1 MKKFL
6 FLLLICILF
15 MNSGCSI
22 KKTDEMSN
30 AEKFAQE
37 YSIEVDNPF
46 EYISFE
52 RLKNIFEDG
61 SGIVFFGNSDNEWCL
76 ESANV
81 LYDVL
86 INNEVDTV
94 YYINPAVLSYDEKD
108 ELLFLINEEIEDIEI
123 LNIKMPSLYIIKDG
137 VIVDYCDESLEEDDE
152 LEVDIRERKKILS
165 NEYLKLIEL
174 YKEHI
179 A

>member
-1 MKKFL
+1 MKKVL
-6 FLLLICILF
+6 LLLLICILF

-37 YSIEVDNPF
+37 YSIEEDNPF
-46 EYISFE
+46 QYISFE
-52 RLKNIFEDG
+52 RLKTIFEDG
-61 SGIVFFGNSDNEWCL
+61 NGIVFFGNSDCEWCL

-108 ELLFLINEEIEDIEI
+108 ELLFLINEEIENIEI
-123 LNIKMPSLYIIKDG
+123 LDIKMPSLYIIKDG

>member
-1 MKKFL
+1 MKKVL
-6 FLLLICILF
+6 LLLLICILF
-15 MNSGCSI
+15 TNSGCSI

-108 ELLFLINEEIEDIEI
+108 ELLFLINEEIENIEI
-123 LNIKMPSLYIIKDG
+123 LDIKMPCLYIIKDG

>member
-6 FLLLICILF
+6 FLLLICTLF

-86 INNEVDTV
+86 VDSEIDTV
-94 YYINPAVLSYDEKD
+94 YYINPAVLNYDEKD
-108 ELLFLINEEIEDIEI
+108 ELLFLINEEIE
-123 LNIKMPSLYIIKDG
+123 NIKTMGVTVYTTNDLKEFGIDSTKSFSKGFLYGSVSCLMINLSNSHLCLLPLHYII
-137 VIVDYCDESLEEDDE
+137 YFP
-152 LEVDIRERKKILS
+152 
-165 NEYLKLIEL
+165 
-174 YKEHI
+174 
-179 A
+179 

>member
-1 MKKFL
+1 MKKVL
-6 FLLLICILF
+6 LLLLICILF
-15 MNSGCSI
+15 TNSGCSI

-52 RLKNIFEDG
+52 RLKTLFEDG
-61 SGIVFFGNSDNEWCL
+61 NGIVFFGNSDNEWCL

-108 ELLFLINEEIEDIEI
+108 ELLFLINEEIENIEI
-123 LNIKMPSLYIIKDG
+123 LDIKMPSLYIIKDG

>member
-1 MKKFL
+1 MKKVL
-6 FLLLICILF
+6 LLLLICILF

-37 YSIEVDNPF
+37 YSIEEDNPF
-46 EYISFE
+46 QYISFE
-52 RLKNIFEDG
+52 RLKTIFEDG
-61 SGIVFFGNSDNEWCL
+61 NGIVFFGNSDCEWCL

-86 INNEVDTV
+86 INKEVDTV

-123 LNIKMPSLYIIKDG
+123 LDIKMPSLYIIKDG

-152 LEVDIRERKKILS
+152 LEVDIRERKKSLR
-165 NEYLKLIEL
+165 NKYLKLIEL

>member
-1 MKKFL
+1 MKKVL
-6 FLLLICILF
+6 LLLLICILF
-15 MNSGCSI
+15 TNSGCSI

-52 RLKNIFEDG
+52 RLKTLFEDG
-61 SGIVFFGNSDNEWCL
+61 NGIVFFGNSDNEWCL

-108 ELLFLINEEIEDIEI
+108 ELLFLINEEIENIEI
-123 LNIKMPSLYIIKDG
+123 LDIKMPCLYIIKDG